1 MAPISL
7 EVALAINQSNLD
19 EKANPSILKD
29 DLSTWIDPS
38 IFTSKQNQ
46 FSFSSTE
53 INKPVFA
60 PVQCLIDQI
69 QVQMP
74 ILVVATDQMPD
85 HTKNRE

>member
-1 MAPISL
+1 MNRPIHFH
-7 EVALAINQSNLD
+7 I
-19 EKANPSILKD
+19 
-29 DLSTWIDPS
+29 
-38 IFTSKQNQ
+38 KQNQ

-60 PVQCLIDQI
+60 PVQCLIDQF

-85 HTKNRE
+85 RTKNRG